1 MPHPDGF
8 NGKLY
13 QIFKEEIIS
22 IPYNIE
28 EKIKAERILP
38 NLFYE
43 ASVTLIP
50 TPEKDINRRVPLI
63 SDSDRRVPADWG
75 QESQAFR
82 KNPGL
87 LD

>member
-13 QIFKEEIIS
+13 QIFKEEIMS

-50 TPEKDINRRVPLI
+50 TPDKDITRKLQTNIFHKHTCKTSQQNI
-63 SDSDRRVPADWG
+63 SKLNS
-75 QESQAFR
+75 
-82 KNPGL
+82 KNV
-87 LD
+87 

>member
-22 IPYNIE
+22 IPYNLE

-50 TPEKDINRRVPLI
+50 TPDKDITRKLRTNIFHKHTCKTSQQNI
-63 SDSDRRVPADWG
+63 SKLNP
-75 QESQAFR
+75 
-82 KNPGL
+82 KNV
-87 LD
+87 